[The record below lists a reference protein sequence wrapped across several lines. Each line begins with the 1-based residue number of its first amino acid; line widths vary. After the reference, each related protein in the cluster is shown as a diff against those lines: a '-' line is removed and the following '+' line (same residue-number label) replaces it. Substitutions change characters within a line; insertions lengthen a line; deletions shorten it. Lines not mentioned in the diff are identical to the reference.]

1 MEKERLKIPSF
12 VIPLKRSLRP
22 KNSKRRGNFLSLL
35 ERSKIKYTLKIIYPI
50 LSHLSKFD
58 FLILI
63 LIFFQ
68 HRTRNFITSKHPKQ
82 SGKEYIRDFFQSIYI
97 TVK

>member
-1 MEKERLKIPSF
+1 MLSIQDKNSREMEKERLKIPSF

-22 KNSKRRGNFLSLL
+22 KNSKRRGNFLFLL
-35 ERSKIKYTLKIIYPI
+35 GRSKIKYTLKIIYPI

-58 FLILI
+58 FSILI
-63 LIFFQ
+63 L
-68 HRTRNFITSKHPKQ
+68 T
-82 SGKEYIRDFFQSIYI
+82 SIYI